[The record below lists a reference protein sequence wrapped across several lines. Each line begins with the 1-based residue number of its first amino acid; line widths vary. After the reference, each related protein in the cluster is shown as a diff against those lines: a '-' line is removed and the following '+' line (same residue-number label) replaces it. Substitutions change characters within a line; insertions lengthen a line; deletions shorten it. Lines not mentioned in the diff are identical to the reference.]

1 MHLRGRVFRRLP
13 ERRGSGRGNSD
24 AQIPGD
30 DAAHAAAPDARLLVA
45 VMPMTGREYAW
56 KRRPGWWLRN
66 RRYLMFQLREAGGVV
81 CALYGLVLLNMLVQL
96 RAGESAYTA
105 FLDLLRTPPV
115 LYLNVVL
122 FALVVW
128 HALTWFMLIGKAQPI
143 QFTRQPLP
151 WKVVFGINVLLW
163 LGVSGAVVYLIFG
176 GI

>member
-1 MHLRGRVFRRLP
+1 MWRPTGSRACASTACSVTRRVPSSGRVRSS
-13 ERRGSGRGNSD
+13 SGPR
-24 AQIPGD
+24 
-30 DAAHAAAPDARLLVA
+30 
-45 VMPMTGREYAW
+45 
-56 KRRPGWWLRN
+56 RRPSPSDTTGTRGT
-66 RRYLMFQLREAGGVV
+66 RERTRAPH
-81 CALYGLVLLNMLVQL
+81 GLVLLNMLVQL

-105 FLDLLRTPPV
+105 FLNLLRTPPV

-163 LGVSGAVVYLIFG
+163 LGVSGAIVYLIFG

>member
-1 MHLRGRVFRRLP
+1 
-13 ERRGSGRGNSD
+13 
-24 AQIPGD
+24 
-30 DAAHAAAPDARLLVA
+30 
-45 VMPMTGREYAW
+45 MPMTGREYAW

-66 RRYLMFQLREAGGVV
+66 RRYLMFQLREAGGVI